1 MEFNFKKKILGNG
14 MTILFE
20 KRKLPLV
27 SVAFAVRNG
36 GINESLS
43 EKGISHFI
51 EHMLYKGTPTRD
63 TQKIAEEISLLIK
76 DDAKLGEIAKII
88 NDSSDYIKS
97 VELIDLYKD
106 IQEKTGKVSATFKVL
121 YEDTE
126 KKLTRE
132 EIDKLRNKAIN
143 ELQKVGA
150 KLR

>member
-1 MEFNFKKKILGNG
+1 M
-14 MTILFE
+14 
-20 KRKLPLV
+20 
-27 SVAFAVRNG
+27 
-36 GINESLS
+36 
-43 EKGISHFI
+43 
-51 EHMLYKGTPTRD
+51 
-63 TQKIAEEISLLIK
+63 
-76 DDAKLGEIAKII
+76 GEIAKII